1 MYPTLSPQKVSEGGQ
16 GRDELL
22 HGVLQEGEGNVRHG
36 VHDVRHLSG
45 EGKRQHGVQPVQKHS
60 GDNYAELLSIINH
73 PSLLSLLVATSVT
86 FASKCVSY

>member
-22 HGVLQEGEGNVRHG
+22 DGVLQEGEGDVRHG

-45 EGKRQHGVQPVQKHS
+45 EGQRQHGVQPVQKHS
-60 GDNYAELLSIINH
+60 GDNSAELLI
-73 PSLLSLLVATSVT
+73 
-86 FASKCVSY
+86 SKSSQPFVIACHHICDIRKQMC